1 MRFVSLVSYV
11 FIMMFVSL
19 PLHAEHITGLE
30 IEELFRNSEKLYTQA
45 VPDMD
50 EIIKLTALHTV
61 EDAIVK
67 QETKSNKGPR
77 IITEVLTRNEILADM
92 KAQSNKMF
100 DSSLRRTITNIE
112 YSEDKMGAKVEYTS
126 LLTATI
132 SLSEEAKEL
141 PEYIG
146 LAVLPFK
153 SLSVCSEEFKL
164 IDNVLKSLG
173 TDCKTEILYGTARA
187 TK

>member
-1 MRFVSLVSYV
+1 MHFVSLVSYV

-19 PLHAEHITGLE
+19 PSYAEHISGLE
-30 IEELFRNSEKLYTQA
+30 IEALFRQSEELYTQETL
-45 VPDMD
+45 DME
-50 EIIKLTALHTV
+50 EIIRLTAFHTV

-77 IITEVLTRNEILADM
+77 IITKVQTRDDILANM
-92 KAQSNKMF
+92 KEESGKIF

-112 YSEDKMGAKVEYTS
+112 YSEDKMSAKVEYTA
-126 LLTATI
+126 LFIATLM
-132 SLSEEAKEL
+132 LSEEAKEL

-146 LAVLPFK
+146 QSVLPFK

-164 IDNVLKSLG
+164 IDDVLKSLG
-173 TDCKTEILYGTARA
+173 TDCKTEILYGKARA